1 MIMPQRDLG
10 GMVFPRD
17 VLNRLRWT
25 DGESLDE
32 AVIWYIHRGAPG
44 DNIRISGGAIRSLG
58 NLFFETEDASIP
70 YHRVLRVD
78 YRGRTLFE
86 KDERAKGLR

>member
-1 MIMPQRDLG
+1 M
-10 GMVFPRD
+10 MVYPRD

-25 DGESLDE
+25 EGESLGE

-44 DNIRISGGAIRSLG
+44 DARKTTGANINSLG
-58 NLFFETEDASIP
+58 RGFFVTEEATIP
-70 YHRVLRVD
+70 YHRILRID

-86 KDERAKGLR
+86 KNARAKELT